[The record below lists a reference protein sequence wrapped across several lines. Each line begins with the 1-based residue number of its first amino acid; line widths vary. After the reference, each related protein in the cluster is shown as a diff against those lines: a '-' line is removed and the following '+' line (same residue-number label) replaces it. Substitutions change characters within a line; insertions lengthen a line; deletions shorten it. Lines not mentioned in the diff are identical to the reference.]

1 MLIDD
6 LLELA
11 RTTQA
16 PMALQTIDL
25 SEIAQNILQHLA
37 ESQPERKVDVRIQPG
52 MRVTADLNL
61 MKIALDNL
69 LGNAWKYSD
78 KQAHARIEF
87 GRSDKGGDETY
98 FIKDN
103 GIGFDMR
110 FADKLFSS
118 FQRLH
123 KASEYEG
130 TGIGLATVQR
140 IIHRHGGRIWGEAEP
155 NKGASFYFTIS
166 ERKKFDVSEGSIK
179 K

>member
-87 GRSDKGGDETY
+87 GRSDKEGDETY